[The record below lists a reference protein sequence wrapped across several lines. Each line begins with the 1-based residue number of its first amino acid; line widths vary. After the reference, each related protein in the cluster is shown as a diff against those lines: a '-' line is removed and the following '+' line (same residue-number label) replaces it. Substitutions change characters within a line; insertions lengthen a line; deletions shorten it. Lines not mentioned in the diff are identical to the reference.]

1 MQILR
6 SIEELSQLQGPV
18 ALAIGVF
25 DGVHRGHQ
33 EVICAAQ
40 EYAALHNGTAVVLTF
55 EPHPLKVLRPDQ
67 APRLLCSLNH
77 KLVMLGRLGITHS
90 VVHPFDAAFAST
102 RAEEF
107 IDRLAKSCQPL
118 GFISVGY
125 TWRFGQGGRG
135 DIHLLMDA
143 GESLGFGVYG
153 VPAVHVDG
161 FPVSSTAI
169 RDALSVGDLTRA
181 RTLLGRDA
189 SVLGLVVM
197 GRQLGRTIGFPTAN
211 VETGAEQLPPPGVY
225 AVRALIQGVQRIGV
239 ANLGLR
245 PTINEADP
253 TLKLEVHLFNFEG
266 DLYGQDVEV
275 SFVHRIRDER
285 KFENL
290 DELKAQI
297 ARDSNQAREL
307 LAKS

>member
-33 EVICAAQ
+33 EVIRAAQ
-40 EYAALHNGTAVVLTF
+40 EYAAQHSGTAVVLTF

-77 KLVMLGRLGITHS
+77 KLAMLSRLGITHS
-90 VVHPFDAAFAST
+90 VVHPFDSAFAST
-102 RAEEF
+102 PAEEF
-107 IDRLAKSCQPL
+107 IEKLASSCRPL

-125 TWRFGQGGRG
+125 TWRFGKGGEG

-143 GESLGFGVYG
+143 GERLGFGVYG

-169 RDALSVGDLTRA
+169 RDALTAGDLSQA
-181 RTLLGRDA
+181 RLLLGRDA
-189 SVLGLVVM
+189 SVLGRVVL

-225 AVRALIQGVQRIGV
+225 AVRALIQGIEKPGV
-239 ANLGLR
+239 ANLGHR
-245 PTINEADP
+245 PTVAESEAP
-253 TLKLEVHLFNFEG
+253 LKLEVHLFDLDG

-297 ARDSNQAREL
+297 ARDSNQAREV

>member
-1 MQILR
+1 MQVLR
-6 SIEELSQLQGPV
+6 NIEDLSQLKGPV

-33 EVICAAQ
+33 EVIHAAQ
-40 EYAALHNGTAVVLTF
+40 EYAVQHSGTAVVLTF
-55 EPHPLKVLRPDQ
+55 EPHPLKVLRPNQ
-67 APRLLCSLNH
+67 APRLLCSLDH
-77 KLVMLGRLGITHS
+77 KLAMLSRLGITHS
-90 VVHPFDAAFAST
+90 VVHPFDSAFAST
-102 RAEEF
+102 QAEEF
-107 IDRLAKSCQPL
+107 VEKLANSCRPL

-125 TWRFGQGGRG
+125 TWRFGKGGEG

-143 GESLGFGVYG
+143 GERLGFGVYG

-169 RDALSVGDLTRA
+169 RDALTAGDLSQA
-181 RTLLGRDA
+181 RLLLGRDA
-189 SVLGLVVM
+189 SVLGQVVL

-211 VETGAEQLPPPGVY
+211 VKTGAVQLPPPGVY
-225 AVRALIQGVQRIGV
+225 AVRALIQGIEKPGV
-239 ANLGLR
+239 ANLGHR
-245 PTINEADP
+245 PTIAEGEAP
-253 TLKLEVHLFNFEG
+253 LKLEVHLFDFEG